1 MILGVLILAGAFV
14 CVFSTYLLTRFFLR
28 INHDEFNR
36 TPSGATGAGGN
47 NNSDS
52 ASVCPPE
59 TEGKH

>member
-36 TPSGATGAGGN
+36 TPSNTPGAGGHN
-47 NNSDS
+47 HSDIS
-52 ASVCPPE
+52 SVCPPE